1 MKNAYADK
9 LRKMQKDYTIS
20 GVQIGLF
27 AVTIAL
33 NREFGF
39 GKERLLRLQKSA
51 NSVINKVFCE
61 DDPEFAITQLEEGCK
76 QIMEGN
82 V

>member
-1 MKNAYADK
+1 MKNAYAEK
-9 LRKMQKDYTIS
+9 LRKMQRDYTIS

-39 GKERLLRLQKSA
+39 GKERLLRLQDAA
-51 NSVINKVFCE
+51 NAIINKVFRE
-61 DDPEFAITQLEEGCK
+61 DDAEFALTQLEEGCK
-76 QIMEGN
+76 QIMKE
-82 V
+82 